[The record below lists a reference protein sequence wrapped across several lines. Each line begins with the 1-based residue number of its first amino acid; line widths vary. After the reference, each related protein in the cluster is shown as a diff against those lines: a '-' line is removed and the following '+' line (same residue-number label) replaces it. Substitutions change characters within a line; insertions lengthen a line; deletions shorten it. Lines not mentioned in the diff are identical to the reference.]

1 MEAHLTHTD
10 IRQRS
15 AESLA
20 TRYDVDVEQA
30 KRVLTTTM
38 ELYQQCKKAWKIDSE
53 ELKNMLAWSAL
64 LHEVGLQ
71 INTRGIQRHSGYILQ
86 NIELPGFGQEQQNLL
101 ATLTRFY
108 RKKIKVAEIPEFT
121 LLAQEQVYKLI
132 VLLRLGVLLNIKR
145 QDGILPDI
153 NLKAEG
159 NTLGIQ
165 FPQGWLEQKPVFS
178 ADIEREC
185 MYVQELGLK
194 LVYE

>member
-1 MEAHLTHTD
+1 
-10 IRQRS
+10 
-15 AESLA
+15 
-20 TRYDVDVEQA
+20 
-30 KRVLTTTM
+30 
-38 ELYQQCKKAWKIDSE
+38 
-53 ELKNMLAWSAL
+53 
-64 LHEVGLQ
+64 
-71 INTRGIQRHSGYILQ
+71 
-86 NIELPGFGQEQQNLL
+86 
-101 ATLTRFY
+101 
-108 RKKIKVAEIPEFT
+108 
-121 LLAQEQVYKLI
+121 
-132 VLLRLGVLLNIKR
+132 VLLNIKR